1 MGKKSDD
8 IQTVRRKVKILL
20 IDRGLDIRGEQLRLA
35 KELGFNHNSLNM
47 ALTGYRNTPGSLKI
61 LKALQE
67 HLCTAD

>member
-20 IDRGLDIRGEQLRLA
+20 IDRGLDIRGAQL
-35 KELGFNHNSLNM
+35 ELSQKIGVNHNSLNM
-47 ALTGYRNTPGSLKI
+47 ALTGYRDTPGSLKI

-67 HLCTAD
+67 HLCAAE